1 MKVQEFR
8 PNNVD
13 REYLEDFTKIKMGS
27 YYFGSGT
34 KRYFNSKIM
43 RVGLVDQETEYSN
56 LFSKYGSNPYD
67 VVDLIFIIEKV
78 HLGYT
83 ENIEYKIIM
92 ILDEKF
98 YFLSNDPNNKDTLY
112 FSYYDDAKKQ
122 LTKILKMC
130 QENPESYK
138 DILLNKQ
145 SLSDGNDK
153 KFEGIMFLYNNFKF
167 IYKGSEDNV

>member
-8 PNNVD
+8 PNNID
-13 REYLEDFTKIKMGS
+13 REYLEDYTKIKMGS

-34 KRYFNSKIM
+34 KRIFNSKIL
-43 RVGLVDQETEYSN
+43 RIGLVDQDTEYSN

-78 HLGYT
+78 QLGYT
-83 ENIEYKIIM
+83 ENTEYKIIM

-112 FSYYDDAKKQ
+112 FSYYDDAKKV
-122 LTKILKMC
+122 LTRILKTC

-138 DILLNKQ
+138 DILLNKH

-153 KFEGIMFLYNNFKF
+153 TFEGIMFLYDGFKF
-167 IYKGSEDNV
+167 IDKGNKSNV

>member
-1 MKVQEFR
+1 MKVQEFK

-13 REYLEDFTKIKMGS
+13 REYLEDYTKIKMGS

-43 RVGLVDQETEYSN
+43 RIGLVDQETEYSN
-56 LFSKYGSNPYD
+56 IFSKYGSNPYD

-78 HLGYT
+78 QLGYT
-83 ENIEYKIIM
+83 EKTDYKIIM
-92 ILDEKF
+92 IVDEKF

-112 FSYYDDAKKQ
+112 FSYYDDAKKE

-130 QENPESYK
+130 MENPESYK
-138 DILLNKQ
+138 DILLNEE
-145 SLSDGNDK
+145 SLSVTNK
-153 KFEGIMFLYNNFKF
+153 KFKGVKFLYDGFKF
-167 IYKGSEDNV
+167 IYKGNKKNV

>member
-1 MKVQEFR
+1 
-8 PNNVD
+8 
-13 REYLEDFTKIKMGS
+13 
-27 YYFGSGT
+27 
-34 KRYFNSKIM
+34 
-43 RVGLVDQETEYSN
+43 
-56 LFSKYGSNPYD
+56 
-67 VVDLIFIIEKV
+67 
-78 HLGYT
+78 
-83 ENIEYKIIM
+83 M

-138 DILLNKQ
+138 DILLNKK